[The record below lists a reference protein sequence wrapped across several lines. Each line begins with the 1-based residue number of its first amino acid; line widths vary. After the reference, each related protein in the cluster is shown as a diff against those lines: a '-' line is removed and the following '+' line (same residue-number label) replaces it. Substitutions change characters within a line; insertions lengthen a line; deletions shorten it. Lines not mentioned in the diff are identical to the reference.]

1 MNNFNYNCNSSKK
14 VHKNLEEYYKSKISN
29 INEENSLNNNND
41 NLLIYVLTFN
51 MKGRTPSESDIPL
64 LFPHD
69 INKFDLFVISTQECL
84 RSILSS
90 MIISSKDEWIN
101 LLSKFF
107 GDNFLNLINSNLG
120 PCHLCVFV
128 KKEKAKHFHELRSGE
143 LETGLFNFFSNK
155 GAVSASMKYKDKNI
169 LFIGCHLAAGHN
181 ENNKRNESLLR
192 IKTTLKTSINIEA
205 KNKLKSYKKNINESL
220 NKFQSTEI
228 MYDNN
233 NFKNNLININ
243 QEQND
248 TLKYTKTFVFN
259 KNINQ
264 NLNEHKENI
273 NNIEEKEEEKNDR
286 KLNNNLDFNEL
297 KEIES
302 EKDENEK
309 NILMENHND
318 KDIEIKMPELFE
330 DKQNM
335 TINSIISNNPEIKAK
350 EKTMDEYDFVI
361 LSGDLNYRINFNI
374 TDDID
379 ELIRQK
385 NPEILWDKDQLTK
398 EIKRENEFQEGIIN
412 FMPTYKYKDNSD
424 EYDYERKPGW
434 TDRILYKSKKNYDIM
449 LCKYNCIKEVYLS
462 DHKPVYAVFKI
473 NFKNKNM
480 EQNCKIKNN
489 ISDDCILF

>member
-1 MNNFNYNCNSSKK
+1 MAENNSSKK
-14 VHKNLEEYYKSKISN
+14 VHKNLEEYYKSKINN

-309 NILMENHND
+309 NIFMENHND

-379 ELIRQK
+379 ELIKQK

>member
-1 MNNFNYNCNSSKK
+1 MAENNSSKK
-14 VHKNLEEYYKSKISN
+14 VHKNLEEYYKSKINN

-286 KLNNNLDFNEL
+286 KLNNNLDLNEL

-361 LSGDLNYRINFNI
+361 LSGDLNYRIDFNI
-374 TDDID
+374 RDDID
-379 ELIRQK
+379 ELIKQK

>member
-1 MNNFNYNCNSSKK
+1 MTENNSSKK

-248 TLKYTKTFVFN
+248 NLKYGKTFVFS

-379 ELIRQK
+379 ELIKLK

>member
-1 MNNFNYNCNSSKK
+1 MTENNSSKK

-273 NNIEEKEEEKNDR
+273 NNIEEKEEEKNDK
-286 KLNNNLDFNEL
+286 KLNDNLDFNEL

-361 LSGDLNYRINFNI
+361 LSGDLNYRIDFNI

-379 ELIRQK
+379 ELIKQK

>member
-1 MNNFNYNCNSSKK
+1 MTENNSSKK

-128 KKEKAKHFHELRSGE
+128 KKEKAKYFHELRSGE

-248 TLKYTKTFVFN
+248 TLKYVKTFVFN

-273 NNIEEKEEEKNDR
+273 NNNEEKEEEKNDK
-286 KLNNNLDFNEL
+286 KLNDNLDFNEL

-350 EKTMDEYDFVI
+350 EKTMDDYDFVI

-379 ELIRQK
+379 ELIKQK

>member
-1 MNNFNYNCNSSKK
+1 MAENNSSKK

-248 TLKYTKTFVFN
+248 NLKYGKTFVFN

-273 NNIEEKEEEKNDR
+273 NNIEEKEEEKNDN
-286 KLNNNLDFNEL
+286 KLNDNLDLNEL

-374 TDDID
+374 TDDIY
-379 ELIRQK
+379 ELIKQK

>member
-1 MNNFNYNCNSSKK
+1 MAENNSSKK

-379 ELIRQK
+379 ELIKQK

-489 ISDDCILF
+489 I

>member
-1 MNNFNYNCNSSKK
+1 MTENNSSKK
-14 VHKNLEEYYKSKISN
+14 VHKNLEEYYKSKINN

-273 NNIEEKEEEKNDR
+273 NNIEEKEEEKNDK
-286 KLNNNLDFNEL
+286 KLNDNLDLNEL

-361 LSGDLNYRINFNI
+361 LSGDLNYRIDFNI

-379 ELIRQK
+379 ELIKQK

>member
-1 MNNFNYNCNSSKK
+1 MTENNSSKK

-128 KKEKAKHFHELRSGE
+128 KKEKAKYFHELRSGE

-273 NNIEEKEEEKNDR
+273 NNIEEKEEEKNDK
-286 KLNNNLDFNEL
+286 KLNDNLDLNEL

-379 ELIRQK
+379 ELIKQK

>member
-1 MNNFNYNCNSSKK
+1 MTENNSSKK
-14 VHKNLEEYYKSKISN
+14 VHKNLEEYYKSKINN

-273 NNIEEKEEEKNDR
+273 NNIEEKEEEKNDK
-286 KLNNNLDFNEL
+286 KLNDNLDFNEL

-302 EKDENEK
+302 KKDENEK

-361 LSGDLNYRINFNI
+361 LSGDLNYRIDFNI

-379 ELIRQK
+379 ELIKQK

>member
-1 MNNFNYNCNSSKK
+1 MAENNSSKK

-374 TDDID
+374 TDDIY
-379 ELIRQK
+379 ELIKQK

-398 EIKRENEFQEGIIN
+398 EIKRENEFQEGII
-412 FMPTYKYKDNSD
+412 
-424 EYDYERKPGW
+424 
-434 TDRILYKSKKNYDIM
+434 KKEKM
-449 LCKYNCIKEVYLS
+449 
-462 DHKPVYAVFKI
+462 
-473 NFKNKNM
+473 NFKRALSILCLHINIKIIRMNM
-480 EQNCKIKNN
+480 IMKENQDGLIEYYINRKKIM
-489 ISDDCILF
+489 I

>member
-1 MNNFNYNCNSSKK
+1 MAENNSSKK
-14 VHKNLEEYYKSKISN
+14 VHKNLEEYYKSKINN

-128 KKEKAKHFHELRSGE
+128 KKEKAKYFHELRSGE

-302 EKDENEK
+302 EKDENNEK

-361 LSGDLNYRINFNI
+361 LSGDLNYRIDFNI

-379 ELIRQK
+379 ELIKQK

>member
-1 MNNFNYNCNSSKK
+1 MAENNSSKK
-14 VHKNLEEYYKSKISN
+14 VHKNLEEYYKSKINN

-309 NILMENHND
+309 NIFMENHND

-361 LSGDLNYRINFNI
+361 LSGDLNYRIDFNI

-379 ELIRQK
+379 ELIKQK

>member
-1 MNNFNYNCNSSKK
+1 MTENNSSKK

-205 KNKLKSYKKNINESL
+205 KNKLKSHKKNIKESL

-248 TLKYTKTFVFN
+248 TLKNAKTFLFN

-361 LSGDLNYRINFNI
+361 LSGDLNYRIDFNI

-379 ELIRQK
+379 ELIKQK

>member
-1 MNNFNYNCNSSKK
+1 MAENNSSKK

-273 NNIEEKEEEKNDR
+273 NNIEEKEEEKNDK
-286 KLNNNLDFNEL
+286 KLNDNLDLNEL

-309 NILMENHND
+309 NIFMENHND

-379 ELIRQK
+379 ELIKQK

>member
-1 MNNFNYNCNSSKK
+1 MAENNSSKK
-14 VHKNLEEYYKSKISN
+14 VHKNLEEYYKSKINN

-128 KKEKAKHFHELRSGE
+128 KKEKAKYFHELRSGE

-379 ELIRQK
+379 ELIKQK

>member
-1 MNNFNYNCNSSKK
+1 MTENNSSKK
-14 VHKNLEEYYKSKISN
+14 VHKNLEEYYKSKINN

-379 ELIRQK
+379 ELIKQK

>member
-1 MNNFNYNCNSSKK
+1 MTENNSSKK

-29 INEENSLNNNND
+29 INEENSLNNNYD

-233 NFKNNLININ
+233 NFKNNLIKMN

-273 NNIEEKEEEKNDR
+273 NNNEEKEEEKNDK
-286 KLNNNLDFNEL
+286 KLNDNLDFNEL

-361 LSGDLNYRINFNI
+361 LSGDLNYRIDFNI
-374 TDDID
+374 TDDIY
-379 ELIRQK
+379 ELIKQK

>member
-1 MNNFNYNCNSSKK
+1 MTENNSSKK
-14 VHKNLEEYYKSKISN
+14 VHKNLEEYYKSKINN

-286 KLNNNLDFNEL
+286 KLNNNLDLNEL

-361 LSGDLNYRINFNI
+361 LSGDLNYRIDFNI

-379 ELIRQK
+379 ELIKQK

>member
-1 MNNFNYNCNSSKK
+1 MAENNSSKK

-286 KLNNNLDFNEL
+286 KLNNNLDLNEL

-361 LSGDLNYRINFNI
+361 LSGDLNYRIDFNI
-374 TDDID
+374 RDDID
-379 ELIRQK
+379 ELIKQK

>member
-1 MNNFNYNCNSSKK
+1 MTENNSSKK
-14 VHKNLEEYYKSKISN
+14 VHKNLEEYYKSKINN
-29 INEENSLNNNND
+29 INEENSLNNNSG

-335 TINSIISNNPEIKAK
+335 TINSIISNNPEIKTK

-361 LSGDLNYRINFNI
+361 LSGDLNYRIDFNI

-379 ELIRQK
+379 ELIKQK

-434 TDRILYKSKKNYDIM
+434 TDRIL
-449 LCKYNCIKEVYLS
+449 
-462 DHKPVYAVFKI
+462 
-473 NFKNKNM
+473 
-480 EQNCKIKNN
+480 
-489 ISDDCILF
+489 

>member
-1 MNNFNYNCNSSKK
+1 MTENNSSKK

-273 NNIEEKEEEKNDR
+273 NNIEEKEEEKNDK
-286 KLNNNLDFNEL
+286 KLNDNLDFNEL

-302 EKDENEK
+302 EKDENNEK

-361 LSGDLNYRINFNI
+361 LSGDLNYRIDFNI

-379 ELIRQK
+379 ELIKQK

>member
-1 MNNFNYNCNSSKK
+1 MAENNSSKK
-14 VHKNLEEYYKSKISN
+14 VHKNLEEYYKSKINN

-286 KLNNNLDFNEL
+286 KLNNNLDLNEL

-379 ELIRQK
+379 ELIKQK

>member
-1 MNNFNYNCNSSKK
+1 MTENNSSKK
-14 VHKNLEEYYKSKISN
+14 VHKNLEEYYKSKINN

-69 INKFDLFVISTQECL
+69 KNKFDLFVISTQECL

-128 KKEKAKHFHELRSGE
+128 KKEKAKYFHELRSGE

-228 MYDNN
+228 MNDNN

-286 KLNNNLDFNEL
+286 KLNNNLDLNEL

-309 NILMENHND
+309 NIFMENHND

-361 LSGDLNYRINFNI
+361 LSGDLNYRIDFNI
-374 TDDID
+374 TDDIY
-379 ELIRQK
+379 ELIKQK

-434 TDRILYKSKKNYDIM
+434 TD
-449 LCKYNCIKEVYLS
+449 
-462 DHKPVYAVFKI
+462 
-473 NFKNKNM
+473 
-480 EQNCKIKNN
+480 
-489 ISDDCILF
+489 

>member
-1 MNNFNYNCNSSKK
+1 MAENNSSKK

-101 LLSKFF
+101 LLSNFF

-169 LFIGCHLAAGHN
+169 LFIGCHLTAGHN

-273 NNIEEKEEEKNDR
+273 NNNKEKEEEKNDK
-286 KLNNNLDFNEL
+286 KLNDNLDLNEL

-330 DKQNM
+330 NKQNM

-361 LSGDLNYRINFNI
+361 LSGDLNYRIDFNI
-374 TDDID
+374 KDDID
-379 ELIRQK
+379 ELIKQK
-385 NPEILWDKDQLTK
+385 KPEILWDKDQLTK

>member
-1 MNNFNYNCNSSKK
+1 MAENNSSKK
-14 VHKNLEEYYKSKISN
+14 VHKNLEEYYKSKINN

-128 KKEKAKHFHELRSGE
+128 KKEKAKYFHELRSGE

-273 NNIEEKEEEKNDR
+273 NNNEEKEEEKNGK
-286 KLNNNLDFNEL
+286 KLNDNLDLNEL

-379 ELIRQK
+379 ELIKQK

>member
-1 MNNFNYNCNSSKK
+1 MAENNSSKK
-14 VHKNLEEYYKSKISN
+14 VHKNLEEYYKSKINN

-248 TLKYTKTFVFN
+248 NLKYTKTFVFN

-286 KLNNNLDFNEL
+286 KLNNNLDLNEL

-302 EKDENEK
+302 EKDENNEK

-361 LSGDLNYRINFNI
+361 LSGDLNYRIDFNI
-374 TDDID
+374 RDDID
-379 ELIRQK
+379 ELIKQK

>member
-1 MNNFNYNCNSSKK
+1 MAENNSSKK
-14 VHKNLEEYYKSKISN
+14 VHKNLEEYYKSKINN

-273 NNIEEKEEEKNDR
+273 NNIEEKEEEKNDK
-286 KLNNNLDFNEL
+286 KLNDNLDLNEL

-361 LSGDLNYRINFNI
+361 LSGDLNYRIDFNI

-379 ELIRQK
+379 ELIKQK

>member
-1 MNNFNYNCNSSKK
+1 MAENNSSKK
-14 VHKNLEEYYKSKISN
+14 VHKNLEEYYKSKINN

-286 KLNNNLDFNEL
+286 KLNNNLDLNEL

-302 EKDENEK
+302 EKDENNEK

-361 LSGDLNYRINFNI
+361 LSGDLNYRIDFNI

-379 ELIRQK
+379 ELIKQK

>member
-1 MNNFNYNCNSSKK
+1 MAENNSSKK
-14 VHKNLEEYYKSKISN
+14 VHKNLEEYYKSKINN

-248 TLKYTKTFVFN
+248 TLKYVKTFVFN

-273 NNIEEKEEEKNDR
+273 NNNEEKEEEKNDK
-286 KLNNNLDFNEL
+286 KLNDNLDLNEL

-309 NILMENHND
+309 NILIENHND

-379 ELIRQK
+379 ELIKQK

>member
-1 MNNFNYNCNSSKK
+1 MAENNSSKK
-14 VHKNLEEYYKSKISN
+14 VHKNLEEYYKSKINN

-248 TLKYTKTFVFN
+248 TLKYVKTFVFN

-273 NNIEEKEEEKNDR
+273 NNNEEKEEEKNDK
-286 KLNNNLDFNEL
+286 KLNDNLDLNEL

-309 NILMENHND
+309 NILIENHND

-350 EKTMDEYDFVI
+350 EKTMDDYDFVI

-379 ELIRQK
+379 ELIKQK

>member
-1 MNNFNYNCNSSKK
+1 MTENNSSKK
-14 VHKNLEEYYKSKISN
+14 VHKNLEEYYKSKINN

-361 LSGDLNYRINFNI
+361 LSGDLNYRINFDI
-374 TDDID
+374 TDEID
-379 ELIRQK
+379 EMMRQK

>member
-1 MNNFNYNCNSSKK
+1 MAENNSSKK

-379 ELIRQK
+379 ELIKQK

-480 EQNCKIKNN
+480 EQNYKIKNN

>member
-1 MNNFNYNCNSSKK
+1 MTENNSSKK
-14 VHKNLEEYYKSKISN
+14 DHKNLEEYYKSKINN

-273 NNIEEKEEEKNDR
+273 NNIEEKEEEKNDK
-286 KLNNNLDFNEL
+286 KLNDNLDLNEL

-361 LSGDLNYRINFNI
+361 LSGDLNYRIDFNI
-374 TDDID
+374 RDDID
-379 ELIRQK
+379 ELIKQK

>member
-1 MNNFNYNCNSSKK
+1 MAENNSSKK
-14 VHKNLEEYYKSKISN
+14 VHKNLEEYYKSKINN

-273 NNIEEKEEEKNDR
+273 NNNKEKEEEKNDK
-286 KLNNNLDFNEL
+286 KLNDNLDLNEL

-361 LSGDLNYRINFNI
+361 LSGDLNYRIDFNI
-374 TDDID
+374 RDDID
-379 ELIRQK
+379 ELIKQK

>member
-1 MNNFNYNCNSSKK
+1 MTENNSSKK

-273 NNIEEKEEEKNDR
+273 NNNEEKEEEKNDK
-286 KLNNNLDFNEL
+286 KLNDNLDFNEL

-335 TINSIISNNPEIKAK
+335 TINSIISNNPEIKTK
-350 EKTMDEYDFVI
+350 EKTMDDYDFVI
-361 LSGDLNYRINFNI
+361 LSGDLNYRIDFNI
-374 TDDID
+374 TDDIN
-379 ELIRQK
+379 ELIKQK

>member
-1 MNNFNYNCNSSKK
+1 MAENNSSKK

-273 NNIEEKEEEKNDR
+273 NNIEEKEEEKNDK
-286 KLNNNLDFNEL
+286 KLNDNLDFNEL

-302 EKDENEK
+302 EKDENNEK
-309 NILMENHND
+309 NILTENHND

-361 LSGDLNYRINFNI
+361 LSGDLNYRIDFNI

-379 ELIRQK
+379 ELIKQK

>member
-1 MNNFNYNCNSSKK
+1 MTENNSSKK

-286 KLNNNLDFNEL
+286 KLNNNLDLNEL

-361 LSGDLNYRINFNI
+361 LSGDLNYRIDFNI

-379 ELIRQK
+379 ELIKQK